1 MVLIQQSCE
10 IKAKEM
16 DFKCSNPEK
25 DVSRFLQQSISVERT
40 NMLRE

>member
-1 MVLIQQSCE
+1 MVSSKQSCE

-25 DVSRFLQQSISVERT
+25 DNRSVSVERT
-40 NMLRE
+40 RMLRE